1 MKLIAREPAESFFD
15 ILLEI
20 HENGGDYFSKIVS
33 CRKCFDDFFREI
45 TKNEHAAFTGTYART
60 EFVLQTCGADQELT
74 DKVHA
79 FRKKAVMV
87 AKGRL
92 KKTDETLYLTFL
104 KTLCGI
110 ISAMTECAAPPELEA
125 AIKDAPDGFKEEKT
139 KVYETIEFTNC
150 VVLNKT
156 EIKRGSAGT
165 ENFSIYCEDATEL
178 GRFSLRIYR
187 NHFEDLEKLH
197 ESISKYSTLN
207 IFNISISVKEK
218 YFYST
223 NFETQIIVEPDF
235 IVEAS
240 DIAECFANNISNPN
254 IFFIRKLLPSKPG
267 IAAFKGNLINGLM
280 DALIADPG
288 ADPEQIIQ
296 ELIGE
301 NLMRVLYYGKEA
313 IEGVVKDI
321 IDIHYKNLILLFK
334 SRKTDRIRIEP
345 TFVSPL
351 YGIHG
356 RLDALIEPEGD
367 TTKKNIF
374 ELKSGNAKAKPDVW
388 VNHRMQVTCY
398 NMLLKSAYGK
408 DRKGTSSILYSSTS
422 DSPFRNVAC
431 GPAEEKKV
439 ISVRNSIVQGL
450 FRLAEGNFEIL
461 NLIKSNKAG
470 LIPRFMENSV
480 LDFSD
485 QLKNASDTDARYYRY
500 MLSFVLREHRSAK
513 TGSASGEGS
522 GFSALW
528 AETTEEKKNDFK
540 IITDLKL
547 SEFGPKEL
555 KFKFKKPVN
564 HNFRDGD
571 IAIFYRK
578 DGKTSSPVNSELMRG
593 TIQKITNEEV
603 IVDMRNRQVDEDF
616 FAKGSEWII
625 EHDVIES
632 NFWNTV
638 RLLFEFVKAP
648 KYKRELVLGLR
659 EPETGDTKYER
670 DKTLSRDQNEC
681 IEKAVKA
688 EDYFLLQGP
697 PGTGKTS
704 TALTGIIKN
713 LIKQNT
719 KMVILAFTNR
729 AVDEI
734 CGNLKKNGI
743 NFVRTGRHAQSG
755 DGESWGEEFIPM
767 SNIVVSTVTSF
778 ISKIHE
784 LEGIYEFDTLIVDE
798 ASQLTEADISG
809 ILVKF
814 RKFILIGDQN
824 QMPSV
829 VTQSPQESEVNDTT
843 LKKLGITNFNRS
855 LFERLYRT
863 CAKKKWAHATG
874 MLETHYRMHKNI
886 SDLINVHYGQKLT
899 EGREEQTRDFDIF
912 RKDSENEIE
921 RMLAKSRTIF
931 IESKYER
938 TSKTNRDEAVKA
950 VAILKTIKN
959 ALGDKFTE
967 KTAGIVTPFRAQIA
981 LIKSLI
987 NDDELRN
994 KVTIDTVERY
1004 QGSERNI
1011 IIASFAV
1018 HNTYQLNNLQ
1028 SLNADNVDRKL
1039 LVTLSRA
1046 ASQLIMLGYA
1056 PVLKDGVYFKQIM
1069 AHILRKGLYVP
1080 INDQA
1085 SVFNGQ

>member
-1 MKLIAREPAESFFD
+1 MKLLSRESAESFFD

-20 HENGGDYFSKIVS
+20 HGESGDLFSKIVS
-33 CRKCFDDFFREI
+33 CRKCFDDFFRAI
-45 TKNEHAAFTGTYART
+45 TREENIAFTGTYART
-60 EFVLQTCGADQELT
+60 EYVLQTCGAEQALSGR
-74 DKVHA
+74 VHS

-87 AKGRL
+87 VKGRI
-92 KKTDETLYLTFL
+92 KKIDGPLYLTFL
-104 KTLCGI
+104 KMLCGI
-110 ISAMTECAAPPELEA
+110 ISEMTECEIPAELAE
-125 AIKDAPDGFKEEKT
+125 ITKDAAGEFKEDKEKI
-139 KVYETIEFTNC
+139 YETIEFTNC

-165 ENFSIYCEDATEL
+165 ENFSIYCEDTAGL
-178 GRFSLRIYR
+178 GRFSLRIFR

-197 ESISKYSTLN
+197 ECINRYSTLN
-207 IFNISISVKEK
+207 IFSINISVKEK

-288 ADPEQIIQ
+288 ADPEQVIQ

-301 NLMRVLYYGKEA
+301 NLMRVLYYGKDA
-313 IEGVVKDI
+313 IENVVKDI
-321 IDIHYKNLILLFK
+321 IDIHHKNLIMLFK
-334 SRKTDRIRIEP
+334 SRKTDKIRIEP

-398 NMLLKSAYGK
+398 NMLLKSAFGK

-422 DSPFRNVAC
+422 DSPFRNVVC
-431 GPAEEKKV
+431 GPAEERKV

-461 NLIKSNKAG
+461 NQIKSGRAG
-470 LIPRFMENSV
+470 LVPRFMENSV
-480 LDFSD
+480 LDFAD
-485 QLKNASDTDARYYRY
+485 QLKNASDSDTRYYRY

-513 TGSASGEGS
+513 TGSAAGDGS
-522 GFSALW
+522 GFASLW
-528 AETTEEKKNDFK
+528 EETIDEKKKDFK

-547 SEFGPKEL
+547 EEFSPKEL

-571 IAIFYRK
+571 IAIFYKK
-578 DGKTSSPVNSELMRG
+578 DGKTASPVNTELMRG

-603 IVDMRNRQVDEDF
+603 AVDMRNRQVDEDF
-616 FAKGSEWII
+616 FAKGTEWII

-648 KYKRELVLGLR
+648 KYKRDLILGLR
-659 EPETGDTKYER
+659 EPEVGDTKYER
-670 DKTLSRDQNEC
+670 DKSLSRDQNEC

-734 CGNLKKNGI
+734 CSNLRKNGL
-743 NFVRTGRHAQSG
+743 NFVRTGRHAAT
-755 DGESWGEEFIPM
+755 DAEAWGEEFIPM

-829 VTQSPQESEVNDTT
+829 VTQSPQESEVSDTT

-863 CAKKKWAHATG
+863 CTKKKWAHATG
-874 MLETHYRMHKNI
+874 MLETHYRMHRDI
-886 SDLINVHYGQKLT
+886 SDLINIHYGQKLT
-899 EGREEQTRDFDIF
+899 EGREEQKKDFGIY
-912 RKDSENEIE
+912 RQDSDNEIE

-938 TSKTNRDEAVKA
+938 TSKTNRDEALKA

-959 ALGDKFTE
+959 VFGDKFTE

-987 NDDELRN
+987 DDKELRE

-1004 QGSERNI
+1004 QGSERDI

-1018 HNTYQLNNLQ
+1018 HSAYQMNNLQ

-1046 ASQLIMLGYA
+1046 AEQIIMLGYA
-1056 PVLKDGVYFKQIM
+1056 PVLKDGVYYKQIM
-1069 AHILRKGLYVP
+1069 AHILRKGLYVVDNRQSS
-1080 INDQA
+1080 I
-1085 SVFNGQ
+1085 FNLQ

>member
-1 MKLIAREPAESFFD
+1 MKLLSKESAESFFD

-20 HENGGDYFSKIVS
+20 HAEGGDLFTKIVS

-45 TKNEHAAFTGTYART
+45 TRDENVTFTGTYART
-60 EFVLQTCGADQELT
+60 EYVLQTCGAGQELS
-74 DKVHA
+74 DRVHA
-79 FRKKAVMV
+79 FRKKAWMV
-87 AKGRL
+87 VKGKT
-92 KKTDETLYLTFL
+92 KKIDGTLYLTFL
-104 KTLCGI
+104 KTLSGI
-110 ISAMTECAAPPELEA
+110 VSEMTECAVPAELAEVT
-125 AIKDAPDGFKEEKT
+125 KDAPDAFSEEKT
-139 KVYETIEFTNC
+139 KVYETIEFTSC

-165 ENFSIYCEDATEL
+165 ENFSIYCEDEEGL
-178 GRFSLRIYR
+178 GRFSLRIFR
-187 NHFEDLEKLH
+187 NHFEDLERLH
-197 ESISKYSTLN
+197 ESINKYSTLN
-207 IFNISISVKEK
+207 IFNINISVKEK

-223 NFETQIIVEPDF
+223 SFETQIIVEPDF

-240 DIAECFANNISNPN
+240 DIAECFANNFSNPN

-267 IAAFKGNLINGLM
+267 IAAFKGNLINGMM

-313 IEGVVKDI
+313 IENVVKDI

-334 SRKTDRIRIEP
+334 SKKTDRIRIEP

-367 TTKKNIF
+367 TAKKNIF

-422 DSPFRNVAC
+422 DSPFRNVMC

-439 ISVRNSIVQGL
+439 VSVRNSIVQGL
-450 FRLAEGNFEIL
+450 FRLAEGNFEVL
-461 NLIKSNKAG
+461 NLIRTGTAG
-470 LIPRFMENSV
+470 IIPRFMENGV
-480 LDFSD
+480 LDFAD
-485 QLKNASDTDARYYRY
+485 QLKNAGDADLRYYRY
-500 MLSFVLREHRSAK
+500 MLSFVLREHRNAK
-513 TGSASGEGS
+513 TGSRTGEGN
-522 GFSALW
+522 GFASLW
-528 AETTEEKKNDFK
+528 EETLEEKKRDFK
-540 IITDLKL
+540 VITDLIL
-547 SEFGPKEL
+547 EEFSPKEL
-555 KFKFKKPVN
+555 RFSFKKPVN

-578 DGKTSSPVNSELMRG
+578 DGRTSSPVNTELMRG
-593 TIQKITNEEV
+593 TIQKISNEEV
-603 IVDMRNRQVDEDF
+603 IVDLRNRQVDEIF
-616 FAKGSEWII
+616 FAKGTEWII

-648 KYKRELVLGLR
+648 KYKRELILGLR
-659 EPETGDTKYER
+659 EPETGDTKYEYG
-670 DKTLSRDQNEC
+670 KELSRDQNEN
-681 IEKAVKA
+681 IGKAVKA

-713 LIKQNT
+713 LLKANT

-729 AVDEI
+729 AVEEI
-734 CGNLKKNGI
+734 CSNLKKNEI
-743 NFVRTGRHAQSG
+743 NFVRTGRNTG
-755 DGESWGEEFIPM
+755 GNTESLGEEFIPV

-778 ISKIHE
+778 VSKIHE

-829 VTQSPQESEVNDTT
+829 VTQSPQESEVSDTT
-843 LKKLGITNFNRS
+843 LKRLGITNFNRS

-863 CAKKKWAHATG
+863 CLKKKWNHATG
-874 MLETHYRMHKNI
+874 MLETHYRMHRDI
-886 SDLINVHYGQKLT
+886 SDLVNIHYGQKLT
-899 EGREEQTRDFDIF
+899 EGREEQKTGFGIF
-912 RKDSENEIE
+912 NKNSKDEIE
-921 RMLAKSRTIF
+921 KMLSKSRTIF
-931 IESKYER
+931 IESRFER
-938 TSKTNRDEAVKA
+938 ASKTNRDEALKA
-950 VAILKTIKN
+950 VAILKTIKKVF
-959 ALGDKFTE
+959 GGKFTQ
-967 KTAGIVTPFRAQIA
+967 KTVGIVTPFRAQIA

-987 NDDELRN
+987 DDDELRG

-1004 QGSERNI
+1004 QGSERDI

-1028 SLNADNVDRKL
+1028 SLNDDNVDRKL
-1039 LVTLSRA
+1039 LVTISRA
-1046 ASQLIMLGYA
+1046 SEQLILLGYA
-1056 PVLKDGVYFKQIM
+1056 PVLKDGVYYKQIM
-1069 AHILRKGLYVP
+1069 GHILKKGLYVTD
-1080 INDQA
+1080 NLQ
-1085 SVFNGQ
+1085 SSMFNLQ